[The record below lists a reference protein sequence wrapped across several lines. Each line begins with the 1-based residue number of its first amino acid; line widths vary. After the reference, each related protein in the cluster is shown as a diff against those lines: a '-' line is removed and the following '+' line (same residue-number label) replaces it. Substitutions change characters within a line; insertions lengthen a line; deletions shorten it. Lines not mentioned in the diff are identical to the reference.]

1 MPESTAFIPNFTKGL
16 QFSLRL
22 VDPMI
27 AYAMYNYHQFFPA
40 QFICPYRIIGDS
52 RPPFRSPTHNLHI
65 LRLFFAVIVL
75 YLSRII
81 M

>member
-1 MPESTAFIPNFTKGL
+1 MPESTAFIPNFPKGL
-16 QFSLRL
+16 QFSLSL
-22 VDPMI
+22 VDSVNPLPLQ
-27 AYAMYNYHQFFPA
+27 YYHQFFPA
-40 QFICPYRIIGDS
+40 QFICPFRMIGDS
-52 RPPFRSPTHNLHI
+52 WPPFRSPTHNLHI